1 MLSHQLALY
10 CASAFCLIPARL
22 PSPVL
27 LFLDSPSPSGLSA
40 SLSPLASD
48 PLASTLIWLSYSHS
62 APSLLGTCPNQFQ
75 LLPCALITAYDVVLC
90 YLTHSSFDILC
101 YHPDHHYARL
111 LSPVSKKYECC
122 HSTQNLS

>member
-1 MLSHQLALY
+1 MLSHQRALY

-27 LFLDSPSPSGLSA
+27 LFLDSPSPSGLPA

-62 APSLLGTCPNQFQ
+62 APSLLGTCPNPFQ
-75 LLPCALITAYDVVLC
+75 LLHCALITAYDVVLVI
-90 YLTHSSFDILC
+90 YQTRERVFHQDIQTPRSGL
-101 YHPDHHYARL
+101 
-111 LSPVSKKYECC
+111 KKRGAAEFF
-122 HSTQNLS
+122 